1 MRRMVFVLMA
11 FMAFSGIALAHNG
24 VEHMKGTVSQ
34 LTDKAITIDMPGMK
48 PMTIALTAD
57 TTFAKSGKAAA
68 AKDLK
73 VGDRVVVD
81 VVKKGNEMVAKA
93 VKFGAATAPEPA
105 AHQHKSD
112 Q

>member
-1 MRRMVFVLMA
+1 MALVLMA
-11 FMAFSGIALAHNG
+11 FIAFSGIALAHNG

-34 LTDKAITIDMPGMK
+34 LTDKAITVDMPGMK

-57 TTFAKSGKAAA
+57 TTFAKSGKAAS

-81 VVKKGNEMVAKA
+81 VVKKGNDMIAKA
-93 VKFGAATAPEPA
+93 VKFGAAPAPESS
-105 AHQHKSD
+105 AHQHK
-112 Q
+112 

>member
-1 MRRMVFVLMA
+1 MAFVLIA

-24 VEHMKGTVSQ
+24 VEHIKGTVSQ

-57 TTFAKSGKAAA
+57 TTFAKSGEAGS

-81 VVKKGNEMVAKA
+81 VVKKGNDMVAKA
-93 VKFGAATAPEPA
+93 VKFGAAPVTESS
-105 AHQHKSD
+105 AHQHKSGR
-112 Q
+112 

>member
-1 MRRMVFVLMA
+1 MRRMALVLMA
-11 FMAFSGIALAHNG
+11 FIAFSGIALAHNG

-57 TTFAKSGKAAA
+57 TTFAKSGKAAS

-81 VVKKGNEMVAKA
+81 VVKKGNDMIAKA
-93 VKFGAATAPEPA
+93 VKCGAAPAPESSS
-105 AHQHKSD
+105 HQHK
-112 Q
+112 